1 MKLLSLGVEHF
12 RCVRK
17 SRVEFGG
24 GLNVLHGPN
33 DLGKST
39 LAAAIRAA
47 LLMQTS
53 SKEAE
58 EFVNWYGS
66 GDPYVELVFESE
78 PQRIWRI
85 RKTFGNHPQAFL
97 EESRDGVD
105 FHVEARAREVDGRLS
120 EILRWG
126 LAPPG
131 GKGRPKGMPVTFLST
146 ALLAEQDEVAAIFNK
161 ALSGDSDESGKKR
174 LIEALQAA
182 AEDPLFKS
190 VLHIVQTRV
199 DEAFAS
205 SGQRRRGKDSPW
217 IKLREQIQRAE
228 EDERQ
233 CSEQLQK
240 TTSIESELQE
250 LLNLRLEC
258 EAVLAKAI
266 ESLKCADDEY
276 LQSSQ
281 RTEIRARLRAA
292 QERVGEIT
300 SAIRKVSDAKARH
313 AELSQIATHL
323 VDREQ
328 EARLRLSAGA
338 SYVETA
344 KEAVRVRSAG
354 HAQERQLKKNTL
366 EKTRAEL
373 LSEQVRNSAAMNQI
387 RAIESI
393 VERTRTIEGTAD
405 GLTKKIGEL
414 TIQHAGAVKAL
425 QGLDEQEN
433 ALLGAA
439 SLLRANLAKA
449 EIAKAE
455 KALAQ
460 IEAWRDEAQRH
471 RDQAIT
477 IENMLDGI
485 TLPAAADLDALKRL
499 EHQLQIARAAVGV
512 GLHLGVRPKR
522 DELHLS
528 IRRDEGELERSV
540 VKEGLF
546 EATAKGEIRLDIQD
560 IAEISVSGGEDSAR
574 EEVARLQVRWIAE
587 AEPVLKRAGLA
598 DLDDV
603 VLAAKEHAAR
613 LQQIRD
619 LRQAAAALDQR
630 LSDQRDW
637 VSHRAERQRELAAS
651 EEDLAGKDRKE
662 LETVALKLGA
672 NDPAAVEAGLGRLR
686 GQRPKMIERE
696 RYLEG
701 EQKTANAL
709 SAEKQKDLL
718 AIREELLS
726 AKSVVEGYS
735 EGLLTQL
742 QDEQSRL
749 ADRLKETERQLQ
761 SLDSDTDST
770 LVELQGVLEI
780 AESEHRAA
788 DVRHREIAEELRK
801 SEGERATVEGELKV
815 LGEAAEKLDESAA
828 VQAAGAIEAELARVP
843 PPGRDVT
850 EEMLAEA
857 RAAAKTAQDE
867 LRDIEDAIQSKRG
880 ALQHVGGQVAK
891 ERAEDTREALTLL
904 RERERNLEID
914 YDAWALLRETLLEAE
929 QEEGVHLGRAL
940 GDPIVQRF
948 TDLTDGRY
956 GKLALG
962 PDLETDTISIAGEG
976 RSVSALSIG
985 TRDQLSIIFRLTLAE
1000 QLQSTVVLDDQLTQ
1014 SDAQRMVWLRNLIKQ
1029 TAANIQI
1036 LVFTC
1041 TPTDY
1046 LLPSELKAAKK
1057 SEHFNVT
1064 VRSVDLTKVIERS
1077 GSQSSQAPLLSLS
1090 NSEEAAE

>member
-1 MKLLSLGVEHF
+1 MKLLSLSVEHF

-58 EFVNWYGS
+58 EFINWYGS

-190 VLHIVQTRV
+190 VLHIVQARV

-250 LLNLRLEC
+250 LLNQRLEC
-258 EAVLAKAI
+258 DAVLGKAM
-266 ESLKCADDEY
+266 ESLKCAEDEY
-276 LQSSQ
+276 LQISQ
-281 RTEIRARLRAA
+281 RTEILARLRAA
-292 QERVGEIT
+292 QSRVDEIT
-300 SAIRKVSDAKARH
+300 SAIRKFSDAKARH
-313 AELSQIATHL
+313 LELSQIGAQL
-323 VDREQ
+323 VDSGK
-328 EARLRLSAGA
+328 EARLSLAARARD
-338 SYVETA
+338 VETA
-344 KEAVRVRSAG
+344 KEAVRVRSVDQ
-354 HAQERQLKKNTL
+354 AQERQLKKNTL
-366 EKTRAEL
+366 EKNRAEL
-373 LSEQVRNSAAMNQI
+373 LSEQVRNSSALNQV

-393 VERTRTIEGTAD
+393 VERTRTIETTAD

-414 TIQHAGAVKAL
+414 TIQHAEAVKAL
-425 QGLDEQEN
+425 RDLDEQEN
-433 ALLGAA
+433 ALVGVAQLIRG
-439 SLLRANLAKA
+439 NLAKA
-449 EIAKAE
+449 GIAEAE

-460 IEAWRDEAQRH
+460 IETWQDQARRH
-471 RDQAIT
+471 RDQAIAM
-477 IENMLDGI
+477 ENMLDGI
-485 TLPAAADLDALKRL
+485 TLPAAANLDALKRL

-512 GLHLGVRPKR
+512 GIHLRVRPKR
-522 DELHLS
+522 ELHLS

-540 VKEGLF
+540 VKDGLF
-546 EATAKGEIRLDIQD
+546 EATAKGEIRLDIGD
-560 IAEISVSGGEDSAR
+560 VAEISVSGGEDSAR

-587 AEPVLKRAGLA
+587 AEPVLKQAGLA
-598 DLDDV
+598 NLDDV
-603 VLAAKEHAAR
+603 VLTAKKHAAN
-613 LQQIRD
+613 LEQIRD

-637 VSHRAERQRELAAS
+637 VSLRAERQRELVAS
-651 EEDLAGKDRKE
+651 EEALAGKDRKE

-672 NDPAAVEAGLGRLR
+672 NDPAAVEAGLGKLR
-686 GQRPKMIERE
+686 AQRPKMIERE

-701 EQKTANAL
+701 EQKTASAL
-709 SAEKQKDLL
+709 STEKQRDLL

-726 AKSVVEGYS
+726 AQSAVEGYS

-761 SLDSDTDST
+761 SLDADTDST
-770 LVELQGVLEI
+770 LVELRGVLGI
-780 AESEHRAA
+780 AENEHRAA
-788 DVRHREIAEELRK
+788 DVRHRAIAEELRK

-815 LGEAAEKLDESAA
+815 LGEVAEKLDESAA
-828 VQAAGAIEAELARVP
+828 VQDASAIEAELARAP
-843 PPGRDVT
+843 KPDRDVT
-850 EEMLAEA
+850 EEMLADA

-880 ALQHVGGQVAK
+880 ALQHVGGHVAK
-891 ERAEDTREALTLL
+891 ERAEDAREALTLL
-904 RERERNLEID
+904 REQERNLEID

-929 QEEGVHLGRAL
+929 QEEGVHLGRVL

-948 TDLTDGRY
+948 ADLTDGRY

-962 PDLETDTISIAGEG
+962 PDLETDTISVAGEG
-976 RSVSALSIG
+976 RSVGALSIG

-1000 QLQSTVVLDDQLTQ
+1000 QLQSAVVLDDQLTQ

-1029 TAANIQI
+1029 MAARIQI

-1041 TPTDY
+1041 RPTDY
-1046 LLPSELKAAKK
+1046 LVPSELKAAKK
-1057 SEHFNVT
+1057 SDHFNT
-1064 VRSVDLTKVIERS
+1064 SVRSVDLTQAIERS
-1077 GSQSSQAPLLSLS
+1077 GPPPALK
-1090 NSEEAAE
+1090 